1 MLYDRHDL
9 KFQLLYYKNM
19 TMEEALIE
27 NLVLGNDHKESMKKI
42 NENLIQYGL
51 TPNQAKVYLYLTKT
65 GEKTASAISKN
76 LNIPRTESYHLLN
89 SLEQKGIIFSIFG
102 KPTKFNSVPID
113 DALTIIIDNEKKRV
127 LDLELKK
134 EKILTLWETIPK
146 YVDENENVDGNKF
159 QILQGRNS
167 ILVKIERMAKTA
179 EKDVMVLGSETNFI
193 KFYHTEFV
201 NLLKK
206 TKAELQVLTTYSKKG
221 QFALE
226 GLPLN
231 NVKKLDESNRHN
243 FSFIIKDDT
252 EVVFFIN
259 SGSSELMAIWTDSKS
274 FVSTLKSLFKL
285 IWRKSAF
292 VMEKENEFT
301 QSMSED
307 YEHRLREI
315 EQEKVILDYLQ
326 QNIMPKKKGKSD

>member
-1 MLYDRHDL
+1 
-9 KFQLLYYKNM
+9 
-19 TMEEALIE
+19 MEEALIE

-42 NENLIQYGL
+42 NENLVQYGL
-51 TPNQAKVYLYLTKT
+51 TPNQLKVYLYLTKT
-65 GEKTASAISKN
+65 GEKTASTISKN

-102 KPTKFNSVPID
+102 KPTKFNSVSID
-113 DALTIIIDNEKKRV
+113 EALTIIIDNEKKRIS
-127 LDLELKK
+127 DLELKK
-134 EKILTLWETIPK
+134 AKILTLWETVPK
-146 YVDENENVDGNKF
+146 YVNESDNADGNKF

-167 ILVKIERMAKTA
+167 ILVKMDGMVKTA
-179 EKDVMVLGSETNFI
+179 KKEVMVLGSENNFI

-206 TKAELQVLTTYSKKG
+206 TRAELQVLTTYSKKG
-221 QFALE
+221 KFALE

-231 NVKKLDESNRHN
+231 NIKKLDESNKHN
-243 FSFIIKDDT
+243 FSYIIKDDS

-259 SGSSELMAIWTDSKS
+259 SGNSELMAIWTDSKS

-292 VMEKENEFT
+292 VLEKENKFAKN
-301 QSMSED
+301 MSED

-326 QNIMPKKKGKSD
+326 QNLMVKKVGKNE

>member
-1 MLYDRHDL
+1 
-9 KFQLLYYKNM
+9 M

-27 NLVLGNDHKESMKKI
+27 NLVLGNDHKDSMKKI
-42 NENLIQYGL
+42 NESLIHYGL
-51 TPNQAKVYLYLTKT
+51 TPNQSKVYLFLTKT
-65 GEKTASAISKN
+65 GEKTASGISKN

-113 DALTIIIDNEKKRV
+113 DALTIIIDNEKNRI

-134 EKILTLWETIPK
+134 EKILTLWNTIPK
-146 YVDENENVDGNKF
+146 HVDNSENLDGNKF

-167 ILVKIERMAKTA
+167 ILVKIERMVKTP
-179 EKDVMVLGSETNFI
+179 EKEVMVLGSDTNFI

-206 TKAELQVLTTYSKKG
+206 TKADLQVLTTYSKKG
-221 QFALE
+221 QFALD
-226 GLPLN
+226 GIPLN
-231 NVKKLDESNRHN
+231 NIKKLDESNRHN
-243 FSFIIKDDT
+243 FSFIIKDDS

-285 IWRKSAF
+285 IWRKSPY
-292 VMEKENEFT
+292 VLEKENKFT
-301 QSMSED
+301 KNMNDD

-326 QNIMPKKKGKSD
+326 QNLMVKKGEKNE

>member
-1 MLYDRHDL
+1 
-9 KFQLLYYKNM
+9 M
-19 TMEEALIE
+19 TMEEAMIE

-42 NENLIQYGL
+42 NENLVQYGL
-51 TPNQAKVYLYLTKT
+51 TPNQSKVYLYLTKT

-76 LNIPRTESYHLLN
+76 LNIPRTESHHLLN

-102 KPTKFNSVPID
+102 KPTKFNSVSID
-113 DALTIIIDNEKKRV
+113 EALTIIIDNEKKRIS
-127 LDLELKK
+127 DLELKK
-134 EKILTLWETIPK
+134 AKILTLWDTVPK
-146 YVDENENVDGNKF
+146 YVNESDNADGNKF

-167 ILVKIERMAKTA
+167 ILVKMDRMVKTA
-179 EKDVMVLGSETNFI
+179 EKEVLVLGSENNFI
-193 KFYHTEFV
+193 KFYHTDFV

-206 TKAELQVLTTYSKKG
+206 TTAELQVLTTYSKKG
-221 QFALE
+221 KFALD

-231 NVKKLDESNRHN
+231 NIKKLDESNKHN
-243 FSFIIKDDT
+243 FSFIIKDDL

-285 IWRKSAF
+285 IWRKSPF
-292 VMEKENEFT
+292 VLEKENKFT
-301 QSMSED
+301 KSMSED

-326 QNIMPKKKGKSD
+326 QNLMVKKGGKNE

>member
-1 MLYDRHDL
+1 
-9 KFQLLYYKNM
+9 M

-27 NLVLGNDHKESMKKI
+27 NLVLGNDHKDSMKKI
-42 NENLIQYGL
+42 NESLIHYGL
-51 TPNQAKVYLYLTKT
+51 TPNQSKVYLYLTKT
-65 GEKTASAISKN
+65 GEKTASGISKN

-113 DALTIIIDNEKKRV
+113 DALTIIIDNEKNRI

-134 EKILTLWETIPK
+134 EKILTLWNTIPK
-146 YVDENENVDGNKF
+146 HVDDSENLDGNKF

-167 ILVKIERMAKTA
+167 ILVKIERMVKTP
-179 EKDVMVLGSETNFI
+179 EKEVMVLGSDTNFI

-206 TKAELQVLTTYSKKG
+206 TKADLQVLTTYSKKG
-221 QFALE
+221 QFALD
-226 GLPLN
+226 GIPLN
-231 NVKKLDESNRHN
+231 NIKKLDESNRHN
-243 FSFIIKDDT
+243 FSFIIKDDS

-285 IWRKSAF
+285 IWRKSPY
-292 VMEKENEFT
+292 VLERENKFT
-301 QSMSED
+301 KNMNED

-326 QNIMPKKKGKSD
+326 QNLMVKKGEKNE

>member
-1 MLYDRHDL
+1 
-9 KFQLLYYKNM
+9 M

-27 NLVLGNDHKESMKKI
+27 NLVLGNDHKDSMKKI
-42 NENLIQYGL
+42 NESLIHYGL
-51 TPNQAKVYLYLTKT
+51 TPNQSKVYLYLTKT
-65 GEKTASAISKN
+65 GEKTASGISKN

-113 DALTIIIDNEKKRV
+113 DALTIIIDNEKNRI

-134 EKILTLWETIPK
+134 EKILTLWNTIPK
-146 YVDENENVDGNKF
+146 HVDDSENLDGNKF

-167 ILVKIERMAKTA
+167 ILVKIERMVKTP
-179 EKDVMVLGSETNFI
+179 EKEIMVLGSDTNFI

-206 TKAELQVLTTYSKKG
+206 TKADLQVLTTYSKKG
-221 QFALE
+221 QFALD
-226 GLPLN
+226 GIPLN
-231 NVKKLDESNRHN
+231 NIKKLDESNRHN
-243 FSFIIKDDT
+243 FSFIIKDDS

-285 IWRKSAF
+285 IWRKSPY
-292 VMEKENEFT
+292 VLERENKFT
-301 QSMSED
+301 KNMNED

-326 QNIMPKKKGKSD
+326 QNLMVKKGEKNE

>member
-1 MLYDRHDL
+1 
-9 KFQLLYYKNM
+9 
-19 TMEEALIE
+19 T
-27 NLVLGNDHKESMKKI
+27 
-42 NENLIQYGL
+42 
-51 TPNQAKVYLYLTKT
+51 
-65 GEKTASAISKN
+65 
-76 LNIPRTESYHLLN
+76 
-89 SLEQKGIIFSIFG
+89 IFG
-102 KPTKFNSVPID
+102 KPTKFNAVPID

-134 EKILTLWETIPK
+134 EKILTLWETVPK
-146 YVDENENVDGNKF
+146 HVDESENPDGNKF

-179 EKDVMVLGSETNFI
+179 EKEVMVLGSETNFI

-231 NVKKLDESNRHN
+231 NIKKLDESNRHN
-243 FSFIIKDDT
+243 FSFIIKDEK

-259 SGSSELMAIWTDSKS
+259 SGSSELMAIWTDSRS

-292 VMEKENEFT
+292 VLEKENKFSEN
-301 QSMSED
+301 MNED

-326 QNIMPKKKGKSD
+326 QNLMVKKEGKED

>member
-1 MLYDRHDL
+1 
-9 KFQLLYYKNM
+9 M

-27 NLVLGNDHKESMKKI
+27 NLVLGNDHKDSMKKI
-42 NENLIQYGL
+42 NESLIHYGL
-51 TPNQAKVYLYLTKT
+51 TPNQSKVYLYLTKT
-65 GEKTASAISKN
+65 GEKTASGISKN

-113 DALTIIIDNEKKRV
+113 DALTIIIDNEKNRI

-134 EKILTLWETIPK
+134 EKILTLWNTIPK
-146 YVDENENVDGNKF
+146 HVDDSENIDGNKF

-167 ILVKIERMAKTA
+167 ILVKIERMVKTP
-179 EKDVMVLGSETNFI
+179 EKEIMVLGSDTNFI

-221 QFALE
+221 QFALD
-226 GLPLN
+226 GIPLN
-231 NVKKLDESNRHN
+231 NIKKLDESNRHN
-243 FSFIIKDDT
+243 FSFIIKDDS

-285 IWRKSAF
+285 IWRKSPY
-292 VMEKENEFT
+292 VLERENKFT
-301 QSMSED
+301 KNMNED

-326 QNIMPKKKGKSD
+326 QNLMVKKGDKK

>member
-1 MLYDRHDL
+1 
-9 KFQLLYYKNM
+9 M

-27 NLVLGNDHKESMKKI
+27 NLVLGNDHKDSMKKI
-42 NENLIQYGL
+42 NESLIHYGL
-51 TPNQAKVYLYLTKT
+51 TPNQSKVYLYLTKT
-65 GEKTASAISKN
+65 GEKTASGISKN

-102 KPTKFNSVPID
+102 KPTRFNSVPID
-113 DALTIIIDNEKKRV
+113 DALTIIIDNEKNRI

-134 EKILTLWETIPK
+134 EKILTLWNTIPK
-146 YVDENENVDGNKF
+146 HVDESDNLDGNKF

-167 ILVKIERMAKTA
+167 ILVKIERMVKTS
-179 EKDVMVLGSETNFI
+179 EKEILVLGSDTNFI

-221 QFALE
+221 QFALD
-226 GLPLN
+226 GIPLN
-231 NVKKLDESNRHN
+231 NIKKLDESNRHN
-243 FSFIIKDDT
+243 FSFIIKDDS

-285 IWRKSAF
+285 IWRKSPY
-292 VMEKENEFT
+292 VLEKENKFT
-301 QSMSED
+301 KNMNED

-326 QNIMPKKKGKSD
+326 QTLTVKKGAKNE

>member
-1 MLYDRHDL
+1 
-9 KFQLLYYKNM
+9 M

-42 NENLIQYGL
+42 NENLIEYGL
-51 TPNQAKVYLYLTKT
+51 TPNQSKVYLYLTKT
-65 GEKTASAISKN
+65 GEKTASGISKN

-102 KPTKFNSVPID
+102 KPTKFNAVPIE

-134 EKILTLWETIPK
+134 EKIMTLWETVPK
-146 YVDENENVDGNKF
+146 YVGESENVDGNKF
-159 QILQGRNS
+159 QILQGKNS

-179 EKDVMVLGSETNFI
+179 KEEVLVLGSDSNFI

-221 QFALE
+221 QFALD

-231 NVKKLDESNRHN
+231 NIKKLDESNRHN
-243 FSFIIKDDT
+243 FSFIIKDNQ

-259 SGSSELMAIWTDSKS
+259 SGSPELMAIWTDSKS
-274 FVSTLKSLFKL
+274 FVTTLKSLFKL
-285 IWRKSAF
+285 IWRKSPY
-292 VMEKENEFT
+292 VLEKENKFT
-301 QSMSED
+301 QNMSED

-315 EQEKVILDYLQ
+315 EQEKVILDYLS
-326 QNIMPKKKGKSD
+326 QNLVKKEAKNE

>member
-1 MLYDRHDL
+1 MYG
-9 KFQLLYYKNM
+9 YPG
-19 TMEEALIE
+19 
-27 NLVLGNDHKESMKKI
+27 VL
-42 NENLIQYGL
+42 
-51 TPNQAKVYLYLTKT
+51 NQ
-65 GEKTASAISKN
+65 
-76 LNIPRTESYHLLN
+76 
-89 SLEQKGIIFSIFG
+89 
-102 KPTKFNSVPID
+102 
-113 DALTIIIDNEKKRV
+113 
-127 LDLELKK
+127 
-134 EKILTLWETIPK
+134 
-146 YVDENENVDGNKF
+146 NVDGNKF

-167 ILVKIERMAKTA
+167 ILVKVERMAKSA

-243 FSFIIKDDT
+243 FSFIIKDET

-274 FVSTLKSLFKL
+274 FVSRQCLISKLKLLQLF
-285 IWRKSAF
+285 
-292 VMEKENEFT
+292 NC
-301 QSMSED
+301 
-307 YEHRLREI
+307 
-315 EQEKVILDYLQ
+315 
-326 QNIMPKKKGKSD
+326 

>member
-1 MLYDRHDL
+1 
-9 KFQLLYYKNM
+9 M

-42 NENLIQYGL
+42 NESLIHYGL
-51 TPNQAKVYLYLTKT
+51 TPNQSKVYLYLTKT
-65 GEKTASAISKN
+65 GEKTASGISKN

-113 DALTIIIDNEKKRV
+113 DALTIIIDNEKNRI

-134 EKILTLWETIPK
+134 EKILTLWNTIPK
-146 YVDENENVDGNKF
+146 HVDSSDNLDGNKF

-167 ILVKIERMAKTA
+167 ILVKIERMVKSS
-179 EKDVMVLGSETNFI
+179 EKETMVLGSDTNFI

-221 QFALE
+221 QFALD
-226 GLPLN
+226 GIPLN
-231 NVKKLDESNRHN
+231 NIKKLDESNRHN

-285 IWRKSAF
+285 IWRKSPY
-292 VMEKENEFT
+292 VLEKENKFT
-301 QSMSED
+301 DNMNED

-326 QNIMPKKKGKSD
+326 QNLMVKKGSKNE

>member
-1 MLYDRHDL
+1 
-9 KFQLLYYKNM
+9 M

-42 NENLIQYGL
+42 NESLIHYGL
-51 TPNQAKVYLYLTKT
+51 TPNQSKVYLYLTKT
-65 GEKTASAISKN
+65 GEKTASGISKN

-102 KPTKFNSVPID
+102 KPTKFNAVPID
-113 DALTIIIDNEKKRV
+113 DALTIIIDNEKNRI

-134 EKILTLWETIPK
+134 EKILTLWNTIPK
-146 YVDENENVDGNKF
+146 HVDSSDNLDGNKF

-167 ILVKIERMAKTA
+167 ILVKIERMVKSS
-179 EKDVMVLGSETNFI
+179 EKEIMVLGSDTNFI

-221 QFALE
+221 QFALD
-226 GLPLN
+226 GIPLN
-231 NVKKLDESNRHN
+231 NIKKLDESNRHN
-243 FSFIIKDDT
+243 FSFIFNDDT

-285 IWRKSAF
+285 IWRKSPY
-292 VMEKENEFT
+292 VLEKENKFT
-301 QSMSED
+301 ENMNED

-326 QNIMPKKKGKSD
+326 QNVMVKKGGKNE

>member
-1 MLYDRHDL
+1 
-9 KFQLLYYKNM
+9 
-19 TMEEALIE
+19 
-27 NLVLGNDHKESMKKI
+27 MKKI
-42 NENLIQYGL
+42 NENLVQYGL
-51 TPNQAKVYLYLTKT
+51 TPNQSKVYLYLTKT
-65 GEKTASAISKN
+65 GEKTASSISKS
-76 LNIPRTESYHLLN
+76 LNVPRTESYHLLN

-102 KPTKFNSVPID
+102 KPTKFKSVSID
-113 DALTIIIDNEKKRV
+113 DALTIIIDNEKKRIS
-127 LDLELKK
+127 DLEIKK
-134 EKILTLWETIPK
+134 EKILTLWETVPK
-146 YVDENENVDGNKF
+146 HVDPSDNADGNKF

-167 ILVKIERMAKTA
+167 ILVKMDGMVKTA
-179 EKDVMVLGSETNFI
+179 EKEVMVLGSENNFI

-221 QFALE
+221 QFALD

-231 NVKKLDESNRHN
+231 NIKKLDESNKHN

-259 SGSSELMAIWTDSKS
+259 SGSPELMAIWTDSKS

-285 IWRKSAF
+285 IWRKSPY
-292 VMEKENEFT
+292 VLEKENKFT
-301 QSMSED
+301 DNMNED

-326 QNIMPKKKGKSD
+326 QNLMVKKGSKNE

>member
-1 MLYDRHDL
+1 
-9 KFQLLYYKNM
+9 
-19 TMEEALIE
+19 MEEALIE

-42 NENLIQYGL
+42 NENLVQYGL
-51 TPNQAKVYLYLTKT
+51 TPNQSKVYLYLTKT

-76 LNIPRTESYHLLN
+76 LSIPRTESYHLLN

-102 KPTKFNSVPID
+102 KPTKFNSVSIEE
-113 DALTIIIDNEKKRV
+113 ALTIIIDNEKKRIS
-127 LDLELKK
+127 DLELKK
-134 EKILTLWETIPK
+134 AKILTLWDTVPK
-146 YVDENENVDGNKF
+146 YVDESDNADGNKF

-167 ILVKIERMAKTA
+167 ILVKMDRMVKTA
-179 EKDVMVLGSETNFI
+179 EKEVLVLGSENNFI

-206 TKAELQVLTTYSKKG
+206 TSAELQVLTTYSKKG
-221 QFALE
+221 KFALE

-231 NVKKLDESNRHN
+231 NIKKLDESNKHN
-243 FSFIIKDDT
+243 FSFIIKDDS

-285 IWRKSAF
+285 IWRKSGF
-292 VMEKENEFT
+292 VLEKENKFT
-301 QSMSED
+301 KNMSED

-326 QNIMPKKKGKSD
+326 QNLMVKKVGKNE

>member
-1 MLYDRHDL
+1 
-9 KFQLLYYKNM
+9 M

-27 NLVLGNDHKESMKKI
+27 NLVLGNDHKDSMKKI
-42 NENLIQYGL
+42 NESLIHYGL
-51 TPNQAKVYLYLTKT
+51 TPNQSKVYLYLTKT
-65 GEKTASAISKN
+65 GEKTASGISKN

-113 DALTIIIDNEKKRV
+113 DALTIIIDNEKNRI

-134 EKILTLWETIPK
+134 ERILTLWNTIPK
-146 YVDENENVDGNKF
+146 HVDDSENIDGNKF

-167 ILVKIERMAKTA
+167 ILVKIERMVKTP
-179 EKDVMVLGSETNFI
+179 EKEIMVLGSDTNFI

-221 QFALE
+221 QFALD
-226 GLPLN
+226 GIPLN
-231 NVKKLDESNRHN
+231 NIKKLDESNRHN
-243 FSFIIKDDT
+243 FSFIIKDDS

-285 IWRKSAF
+285 IWRKSPY
-292 VMEKENEFT
+292 VLERENKFT
-301 QSMSED
+301 KNMNED

-326 QNIMPKKKGKSD
+326 QNLMVKKGEKNE

>member
-1 MLYDRHDL
+1 
-9 KFQLLYYKNM
+9 
-19 TMEEALIE
+19 MEEALIE

-42 NENLIQYGL
+42 NENLVQYGL
-51 TPNQAKVYLYLTKT
+51 TPNQSKVYLYLTKT
-65 GEKTASAISKN
+65 GEKTASAIAKN

-102 KPTKFNSVPID
+102 KPTKFNSVSIEE
-113 DALTIIIDNEKKRV
+113 ALTIIIDNEKKRIS
-127 LDLELKK
+127 DLELKK
-134 EKILTLWETIPK
+134 AKILTLWETVPK
-146 YVDENENVDGNKF
+146 YVDESDNADGNKF

-167 ILVKIERMAKTA
+167 ILVKMDRMVKTA
-179 EKDVMVLGSETNFI
+179 EKEVLVLGSENNFI

-206 TKAELQVLTTYSKKG
+206 TSAELQVLTTYSKKG
-221 QFALE
+221 KFALD

-231 NVKKLDESNRHN
+231 NIKKLDESNKHN
-243 FSFIIKDDT
+243 FSFIIKDDS

-274 FVSTLKSLFKL
+274 FVSTLRSLFKL

-292 VMEKENEFT
+292 VLEKENKFAKNMT
-301 QSMSED
+301 ED

-326 QNIMPKKKGKSD
+326 QNLKVKKVGKNE

>member
-1 MLYDRHDL
+1 
-9 KFQLLYYKNM
+9 M

-27 NLVLGNDHKESMKKI
+27 NLVLGNDHKESLKKI
-42 NENLIQYGL
+42 NNNLIQYGL
-51 TPNQAKVYLYLTKT
+51 TPNQSKVYLYLTKT
-65 GEKTASAISKN
+65 GEKTASTISKS

-102 KPTKFNSVPID
+102 KPTKFNAVPINE
-113 DALTIIIDNEKKRV
+113 ALNIIIDNEKNRIA
-127 LDLELKK
+127 DLEIKK

-146 YVDENENVDGNKF
+146 HVNESEKIDGNKF

-167 ILVKIERMAKTA
+167 ILVKIERMVKTS
-179 EKDVMVLGSETNFI
+179 EKEILVLGSDTNFI

-201 NLLKK
+201 SLLKK
-206 TKAELQVLTTYSKKG
+206 TKSDLQVLTTYPKKG
-221 QFALE
+221 LFSLD

-231 NVKKLDESNRHN
+231 HIKKLDESNRHN
-243 FSFIIKDDT
+243 FSFIIKDDN
-252 EVVFFIN
+252 EVIFFIN
-259 SGSSELMAIWTDSKS
+259 SGSPELMAVWTDSKS

-285 IWRKSAF
+285 IWRKSSY
-292 VMEKENEFT
+292 VLEKDNKLTENMT
-301 QSMSED
+301 GD

-326 QNIMPKKKGKSD
+326 QNLMVSKGEKNE

>member
-1 MLYDRHDL
+1 
-9 KFQLLYYKNM
+9 M

-27 NLVLGNDHKESMKKI
+27 NLVLGNDHKDSMKKI
-42 NENLIQYGL
+42 NESLIHYGL
-51 TPNQAKVYLYLTKT
+51 TPNQSKVYLYLTKT
-65 GEKTASAISKN
+65 GEKTASGISKN

-113 DALTIIIDNEKKRV
+113 DALTIIIDNEKNRI

-134 EKILTLWETIPK
+134 ERILTLWNTIPK
-146 YVDENENVDGNKF
+146 HVDDSENLDGNKF

-167 ILVKIERMAKTA
+167 ILVKIERMVKTP
-179 EKDVMVLGSETNFI
+179 EKEIMVLGSDTNFI

-221 QFALE
+221 QFALD
-226 GLPLN
+226 GIPLN
-231 NVKKLDESNRHN
+231 NIKKLDESNRHN
-243 FSFIIKDDT
+243 FSFIIKDDS

-285 IWRKSAF
+285 IWRKSPY
-292 VMEKENEFT
+292 VLERENKFT
-301 QSMSED
+301 KNMNED

-326 QNIMPKKKGKSD
+326 QNLKVKKGDKNE

>member
-1 MLYDRHDL
+1 
-9 KFQLLYYKNM
+9 M

-27 NLVLGNDHKESMKKI
+27 NLVLGNDHKDSMKKI
-42 NENLIQYGL
+42 NESMIHYGL
-51 TPNQAKVYLYLTKT
+51 TPNQSKVYLYLTKT
-65 GEKTASAISKN
+65 GEKTASGISKN

-113 DALTIIIDNEKKRV
+113 DALTIIIDNEKNRI

-134 EKILTLWETIPK
+134 EKILTLWNTIPK
-146 YVDENENVDGNKF
+146 HVGESDNLDGNKF

-167 ILVKIERMAKTA
+167 ILVKIERMVKSS
-179 EKDVMVLGSETNFI
+179 EKEIMVLGSDTNFI

-221 QFALE
+221 QFALD

-231 NVKKLDESNRHN
+231 NIKKLDESNRHN

-285 IWRKSAF
+285 IWRKSPY
-292 VMEKENEFT
+292 VLEKENKFN
-301 QSMSED
+301 QNMNED

-326 QNIMPKKKGKSD
+326 QNLMVKKGAKNE

>member
-1 MLYDRHDL
+1 
-9 KFQLLYYKNM
+9 
-19 TMEEALIE
+19 MEEALIE
-27 NLVLGNDHKESMKKI
+27 NLVLGNDHKDSMKKI
-42 NENLIQYGL
+42 NESLIHYGL
-51 TPNQAKVYLYLTKT
+51 TPNQSKVYLYLTKT
-65 GEKTASAISKN
+65 GEKTASGISKN

-113 DALTIIIDNEKKRV
+113 DALTIIIDNEKNRI

-134 EKILTLWETIPK
+134 EKILTLWNTIPK
-146 YVDENENVDGNKF
+146 HVDDSENLDGNKF

-167 ILVKIERMAKTA
+167 ILVKIERMVKTP
-179 EKDVMVLGSETNFI
+179 EKEVMVLGSDTNFI

-206 TKAELQVLTTYSKKG
+206 TKADLQVLTTYSKKG
-221 QFALE
+221 QFALD
-226 GLPLN
+226 GIPLN
-231 NVKKLDESNRHN
+231 NIKKLDESNRHN
-243 FSFIIKDDT
+243 FSFIIKDDS

-285 IWRKSAF
+285 IWRKSPY
-292 VMEKENEFT
+292 VLEKENKFT
-301 QSMSED
+301 KNMNED

-326 QNIMPKKKGKSD
+326 QNLMVKKGEKNE

>member
-1 MLYDRHDL
+1 
-9 KFQLLYYKNM
+9 M

-27 NLVLGNDHKESMKKI
+27 NLVLGNDHKDSMKKI
-42 NENLIQYGL
+42 NESLIHYGL
-51 TPNQAKVYLYLTKT
+51 TPNQSKVYLYLTKT
-65 GEKTASAISKN
+65 GEKTASGISKN

-102 KPTKFNSVPID
+102 KPTKFNSVKID
-113 DALTIIIDNEKKRV
+113 DALTIIIDNEKNRI

-134 EKILTLWETIPK
+134 EKILTLWNTIPK
-146 YVDENENVDGNKF
+146 HVDDSENLDGNKF

-167 ILVKIERMAKTA
+167 ILVKIERMVKTS
-179 EKDVMVLGSETNFI
+179 EKEIMVLGSDTNFI

-221 QFALE
+221 QFALD
-226 GLPLN
+226 GIPLN
-231 NVKKLDESNRHN
+231 NIKKLDESNRHN
-243 FSFIIKDDT
+243 FSFIIKDDS

-259 SGSSELMAIWTDSKS
+259 SGNSELMAIWTDSKS

-285 IWRKSAF
+285 IWRKSPY
-292 VMEKENEFT
+292 VLEKENKFT
-301 QSMSED
+301 KNMNED

-326 QNIMPKKKGKSD
+326 QNLVVKKGEKNE

>member
-1 MLYDRHDL
+1 
-9 KFQLLYYKNM
+9 M
-19 TMEEALIE
+19 TMEEVLIE

-51 TPNQAKVYLYLTKT
+51 TPNQSKVYLFLTKT
-65 GEKTASAISKN
+65 GEKTASAISKS

-113 DALTIIIDNEKKRV
+113 DALTIVIDNEKKRIS
-127 LDLELKK
+127 DLELKK
-134 EKILTLWETIPK
+134 ERILTLWETIPK
-146 YVDENENVDGNKF
+146 HVEASENPDGNKF

-167 ILVKIERMAKTA
+167 ILVKIERMVKTA
-179 EKDVMVLGSETNFI
+179 DKDIMVLGSDSNFI

-221 QFALE
+221 KFALD
-226 GLPLN
+226 GLPLHN
-231 NVKKLDESNRHN
+231 IKKLDENNRHN
-243 FSFIIKDDT
+243 FSFIIKGEE

-259 SGSSELMAIWTDSKS
+259 SGSTELMAIWTDSKS

-292 VMEKENEFT
+292 VLERENKFT
-301 QSMSED
+301 KNMSED

-326 QNIMPKKKGKSD
+326 QNLMVKKGGKNE

>member
-1 MLYDRHDL
+1 
-9 KFQLLYYKNM
+9 
-19 TMEEALIE
+19 MEEALIE

-42 NENLIQYGL
+42 NENLVQYGL
-51 TPNQAKVYLYLTKT
+51 TPNQSKVYLYLTKT

-102 KPTKFNSVPID
+102 KPTKFNSVSID
-113 DALTIIIDNEKKRV
+113 EALTIIIDNEKKRIS
-127 LDLELKK
+127 DLELKK
-134 EKILTLWETIPK
+134 EKILTLWETVPK
-146 YVDENENVDGNKF
+146 YVNESDNADGNKF

-167 ILVKIERMAKTA
+167 ILVKMDGMVKTA
-179 EKDVMVLGSETNFI
+179 EKDVMVLGSQNNFI

-206 TKAELQVLTTYSKKG
+206 TRAELQVLTTYSKKG
-221 QFALE
+221 QFALD

-231 NVKKLDESNRHN
+231 NIKKLDESNKHN
-243 FSFIIKDDT
+243 FSFIIKDDS

-259 SGSSELMAIWTDSKS
+259 SGNSELMAIWTDSKS

-285 IWRKSAF
+285 IWRKSGF
-292 VMEKENEFT
+292 ILEKENKFT
-301 QSMSED
+301 KNMSED

-326 QNIMPKKKGKSD
+326 QNLMVKKVGKNE

>member
-1 MLYDRHDL
+1 
-9 KFQLLYYKNM
+9 M

-27 NLVLGNDHKESMKKI
+27 NLVLGNDHKDSMKKI
-42 NENLIQYGL
+42 NESLIHYGL
-51 TPNQAKVYLYLTKT
+51 TPNQSKVYLYLTKT
-65 GEKTASAISKN
+65 GEKTASGISKN

-113 DALTIIIDNEKKRV
+113 DALTIIIDNEKNRI

-134 EKILTLWETIPK
+134 EKILTLWNTIPK
-146 YVDENENVDGNKF
+146 HVDDSENLDGNKF

-167 ILVKIERMAKTA
+167 ILVKIERMVKTP
-179 EKDVMVLGSETNFI
+179 EKEVMVLGSDTNFI

-206 TKAELQVLTTYSKKG
+206 TKADLQVLTTYSKKG
-221 QFALE
+221 QFALD
-226 GLPLN
+226 GIPLN
-231 NVKKLDESNRHN
+231 NIKKLDESNRHN
-243 FSFIIKDDT
+243 FSFIIKDDS

-285 IWRKSAF
+285 IWRKSPY
-292 VMEKENEFT
+292 VLEKENKFT
-301 QSMSED
+301 KNMNED

-326 QNIMPKKKGKSD
+326 QNLMVKKGEKNE

>member
-1 MLYDRHDL
+1 
-9 KFQLLYYKNM
+9 
-19 TMEEALIE
+19 
-27 NLVLGNDHKESMKKI
+27 
-42 NENLIQYGL
+42 
-51 TPNQAKVYLYLTKT
+51 
-65 GEKTASAISKN
+65 
-76 LNIPRTESYHLLN
+76 
-89 SLEQKGIIFSIFG
+89 
-102 KPTKFNSVPID
+102 
-113 DALTIIIDNEKKRV
+113 
-127 LDLELKK
+127 
-134 EKILTLWETIPK
+134 
-146 YVDENENVDGNKF
+146 
-159 QILQGRNS
+159 
-167 ILVKIERMAKTA
+167 MAKTA

-326 QNIMPKKKGKSD
+326 QNIMPKKKGKGE

>member
-1 MLYDRHDL
+1 
-9 KFQLLYYKNM
+9 
-19 TMEEALIE
+19 MEEALIE
-27 NLVLGNDHKESMKKI
+27 NLVLGNDHKDSMKKI
-42 NENLIQYGL
+42 NESLIHYGL
-51 TPNQAKVYLYLTKT
+51 TPNQSKVYLYLTKT
-65 GEKTASAISKN
+65 GEKTASGISKN

-113 DALTIIIDNEKKRV
+113 DALTIIIDNEKNRI

-134 EKILTLWETIPK
+134 EKILTLWNTIPK
-146 YVDENENVDGNKF
+146 HVDESENLDGNKF

-167 ILVKIERMAKTA
+167 ILVKIERMVKTP
-179 EKDVMVLGSETNFI
+179 EKEIMVLGSDTNFI

-206 TKAELQVLTTYSKKG
+206 TKADLQVLTTYSKKG
-221 QFALE
+221 QFALD
-226 GLPLN
+226 GIPLN
-231 NVKKLDESNRHN
+231 NIKKLDESNRHN
-243 FSFIIKDDT
+243 FSFIIKDDS

-285 IWRKSAF
+285 IWRKSPY
-292 VMEKENEFT
+292 VLEKENKFT
-301 QSMSED
+301 KNMNED

-326 QNIMPKKKGKSD
+326 QNLMVKKGEKNE

>member
-1 MLYDRHDL
+1 
-9 KFQLLYYKNM
+9 
-19 TMEEALIE
+19 MEEALLE
-27 NLVLGNDHKESMKKI
+27 NLVLGNDHKDSMKKI
-42 NENLIQYGL
+42 NESLIHYGL
-51 TPNQAKVYLYLTKT
+51 TPNQSKVYLYLTKT
-65 GEKTASAISKN
+65 GEKTASGISKN

-113 DALTIIIDNEKKRV
+113 DALTIIIDNEKNRI

-134 EKILTLWETIPK
+134 EKILTLWNTIPK
-146 YVDENENVDGNKF
+146 HVDDSENLDGNKF

-167 ILVKIERMAKTA
+167 ILVKIERMVKTP
-179 EKDVMVLGSETNFI
+179 EKEVLVLGSDTNFI

-221 QFALE
+221 QFALD
-226 GLPLN
+226 GIPLN
-231 NVKKLDESNRHN
+231 NIKKLDESNRHN
-243 FSFIIKDDT
+243 FSFIIKDDS

-285 IWRKSAF
+285 IWRKSPY
-292 VMEKENEFT
+292 VLERENKFT
-301 QSMSED
+301 KNMNDD

-326 QNIMPKKKGKSD
+326 QNLMVKKGDKNE